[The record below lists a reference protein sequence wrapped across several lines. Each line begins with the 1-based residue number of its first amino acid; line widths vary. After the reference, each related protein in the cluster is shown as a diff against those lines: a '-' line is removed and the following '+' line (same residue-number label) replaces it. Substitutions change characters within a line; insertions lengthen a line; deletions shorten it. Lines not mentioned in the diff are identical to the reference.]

1 MCENVTILDKIVA
14 ITLQSEI
21 ENKTNGK
28 LSKRII

>member
-1 MCENVTILDKIVA
+1 MCENVTILDEIVA

-21 ENKTNGK
+21 ENKTNDK